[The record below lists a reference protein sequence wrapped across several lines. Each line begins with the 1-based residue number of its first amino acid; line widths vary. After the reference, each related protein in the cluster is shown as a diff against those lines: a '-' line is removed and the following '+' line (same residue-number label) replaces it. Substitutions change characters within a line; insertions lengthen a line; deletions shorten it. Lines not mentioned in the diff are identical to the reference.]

1 MKQKYAVGDKVKFT
15 ETRGGYINIKDTGV
29 ITGILSD
36 NLVECEVTYRYYGFK
51 TKLSFFLGEI
61 AGKIE

>member
-15 ETRGGYINIKDTGV
+15 ETKGGYGDIKDTGV
-29 ITGILSD
+29 VTEILSD
-36 NLVECEVTYRYYGFK
+36 NLVECEVTYTYGFK
-51 TKLSFFLGEI
+51 NKLSFYLDEI

>member
-15 ETRGGYINIKDTGV
+15 ETKGGYSYIKDTGV
-29 ITGILSD
+29 VTEILSD
-36 NLVECEVTYRYYGFK
+36 NLVECEVTYIYGVK
-51 TKLSFFLGEI
+51 KKLSFYLDEI

>member
-15 ETRGGYINIKDTGV
+15 ETKGGYSYIKDTGV
-29 ITGILSD
+29 VTDILSD
-36 NLVECEVTYRYYGFK
+36 NIVACEVTYTDGFK
-51 TKLSFFLGEI
+51 KKLLFYLDEI

>member
-1 MKQKYAVGDKVKFT
+1 MKKKYAVGDKVKFT
-15 ETRGGYINIKDTGV
+15 ETKGGYIKIKDTGV

-36 NLVECEVTYRYYGFK
+36 NLVVCEVTYTYGVK
-51 TKLSFFLGEI
+51 DYLLFFLNEI

>member
-15 ETRGGYINIKDTGV
+15 ETKGGYLEIKDTGV

-36 NLVECEVTYRYYGFK
+36 NLVECEVTYTYGFK
-51 TKLSFFLGEI
+51 AKLSFFLDEI
-61 AGKIE
+61 AGKID